1 MGGLGLRNDEIMF
14 RIDFAGPHPPKSTSP
29 EPDSLETRKM
39 DPESLKRVE
48 NRVFGV
54 SIPRLK
60 VPPSQPPTPK
70 NIPKKCHPTFM
81 KNFENNGFVRF

>member
-1 MGGLGLRNDEIMF
+1 
-14 RIDFAGPHPPKSTSP
+14 
-29 EPDSLETRKM
+29 M

-70 NIPKKCHPTFM
+70 KIPKKCHPTFM